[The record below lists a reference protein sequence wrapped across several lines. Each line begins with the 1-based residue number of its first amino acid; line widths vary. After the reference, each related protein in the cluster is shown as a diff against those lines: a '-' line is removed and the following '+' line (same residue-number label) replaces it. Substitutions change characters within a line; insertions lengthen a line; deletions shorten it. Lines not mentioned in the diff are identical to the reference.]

1 MVCGRVV
8 EFREVLCDV
17 GTMNDVLEP
26 EIYRTILQNSD
37 GDVSEVSKRFVA
49 AFLTLFSNALIIAS
63 MDSVV

>member
-1 MVCGRVV
+1 M
-8 EFREVLCDV
+8 LCDV

-49 AFLTLFSNALIIAS
+49 ALLTLFSNALIIAS